1 MMTLSGC
8 SEQDRKSL
16 HLGWLFLIGSG
27 EADASILLAQ
37 VVEHFATQL
46 LQHDHFI

>member
-1 MMTLSGC
+1 MITLS
-8 SEQDRKSL
+8 SSSSQDRKSL
-16 HLGWLFLIGSG
+16 HIGRLFLIGSG

-37 VVEHFATQL
+37 IVEHFATQL